1 MNFDKEALGRL
12 WDETTPKLFGYLVN
26 VTRNKALAEDLLQ
39 NTWLKAIEAL
49 PRYRDRGLH
58 MSSWLFAIARNEC
71 LQHFRKAGREVEFD
85 LSVHDRADADDNLE
99 HNILID
105 QAL

>member
-49 PRYRDRGLH
+49 PRYRDRGLR

-71 LQHFRKAGREVEFD
+71 LQHFRKAGRVMRVLRVL
-85 LSVHDRADADDNLE
+85 LSYSPQRKRPWFEPGPNP
-99 HNILID
+99 
-105 QAL
+105 